1 MKKRKNNNHD
11 ELLEREHDSQRR
23 MTDGRNHW
31 LQDKNRIVLELSG
44 IHSRDY
50 VLTDKL
56 FLDDNNFI
64 TTKRAAIS
72 LPDFEREI
80 SKHILFKKQ
89 YQSKDEQTAQFRPVA
104 YLNGLAGKDGIFINW
119 SDILDSAW
127 DAPELCEAGVISDRF
142 VIGHWNDLSV
152 LHDTFRRR
160 LVYFLKSTFT
170 DEMDHNH
177 IDNIM
182 LQKETYGL
190 LVCGYQ
196 INDEDI
202 DIFSCLIFEY
212 LDQDDFDSPTGIV
225 YIATSPMFRG
235 LKLAPFMLSIL
246 SNLLLVQNR
255 KCILFASTSPSN
267 EEWYV
272 SQQFQY
278 IDADNKFDN
287 DEFPIDKKF
296 AAKFFQY
303 CVRHNYLDE
312 ESGLQYDKDGNECDF
327 LKFMILDDCHSNDK
341 YIPTKRLFDL
351 TRAIYF
357 SPVSKEN
364 LQIINLSNKII
375 DAIIGGLERAFDV
388 RVDTT
393 VKIRLYDETLL
404 SMELSKTNLIR
415 ILHPKDGDNDW
426 KKKLDVALSD
436 PYHKIRRFISNRVT
450 FPLSFLTYNW
460 NNILCNLPS
469 IYFSKG
475 FKYRSWMSV
484 LSKLN
489 AIEIREVGVE
499 SSKSTFSYG
508 LYCSCCKN
516 FITNLDGFSDSITKL
531 LGLLQIAVDVHY
543 GTYCKIKPKNKDT
556 NQKSSD
562 QQVFSSMC
570 FDPTKFNKMVND
582 VDTRNVEF
590 LPCDALNSSKE
601 EFSMKTLELINS
613 LKVDKLTYPSSS
625 TIKSQW
631 IDAFFESIN
640 RKRVVTSIKTY
651 LQTQK
656 ENMFD
661 EINPIISQLERENVQ
676 YAIEV
681 LESFKVDFKRTSK
694 LSVAKAMVTKTLQQV
709 LLDRSI
715 DFDKAV
721 RLPPRLVYEQNK
733 IKNLPLF
740 QTFSLEGPLTLS
752 WSNLPSKVDFKSS
765 LEIDKWSK
773 RSHKKSFKASLS
785 MSSKGNQDVIVLLPS
800 TVKELDVCPIPYI
813 QPMTYSKFTQ
823 YEDLPDTSGWN
834 DDDAVMKVCGPN
846 WCKNAPEMKV
856 SSSLEQAIE
865 DKRKKLGYDDTYDQD
880 PYLQETV
887 LRNMHMVSIFGCN
900 KPLDNDCKE
909 KVVWYQDKLWKSNVR
924 IFGKCLFD
932 PKFLRSHEKLAKYLT
947 KYTQPFE
954 VIDSVVRQFPLKEIK
969 SHQNK
974 GWVRIPKDIKSKINE
989 IADKIRGVTIRTIM
1003 PYVTNKKSAHLLSV
1017 QGDNR
1022 KHLVTNIPRKTLF
1035 ALDKRL
1041 LDYSSCTL
1049 FACQEEIYFGVGQRN
1064 TDNDEELNQ
1073 YQQFPLHCKMIF
1085 DNDEHQCVLGAFM
1098 KMCCEVLTTSGRDC
1112 LMKYI
1117 YNHKKRITNEYDLS
1131 KMLNDARCGILK
1143 KEKYLHDDSS
1153 DAKRWIMDHAY
1164 TEQPF
1169 LVAIRGKMNSIGHC
1183 IGIVQ
1188 NMIIDATLMN
1198 GVELS
1203 CDSLDAVLGETVTEI
1218 IWCRSY
1224 YPTSD
1229 KVRPNL
1235 SIQTSTD
1242 FAQACY
1248 NNETRKHLHD
1258 VSEHPIPYHPIHCKM
1273 LFENC
1278 AGKQVLGSF
1287 VKLVSETLLPDAYAA
1302 LEERVIKLQEES
1314 VVGINT
1320 CNSVL
1325 TDMQLGRFA
1334 KYKKIKDIKPT
1345 VKEWIMEYATRGQ
1358 PFLVAVYNKQTRT
1371 ETCIGVINNMIVESQ
1386 LLGGIDLNEANLE
1399 CEFGNGDVEL
1409 MWCRTFYPHKDKMKS
1424 GLQISTMQQLMK
1436 SGK

>member
-1 MKKRKNNNHD
+1 M
-11 ELLEREHDSQRR
+11 LERDHDSQCR
-23 MTDGRNHW
+23 MTDGGNHW
-31 LQDKNRIVLELSG
+31 LQGKDRIVLELTG
-44 IHSRDY
+44 IHLRDQ
-50 VLTDKL
+50 LLPDGL
-56 FLDDNNFI
+56 FLDDNNCI
-64 TTKRAAIS
+64 TTKRATIS
-72 LPDFEREI
+72 LPDFEREN
-80 SKHILFKKQ
+80 SKQILFKKQ
-89 YQSKDEQTAQFRPVA
+89 YQNEQERIAQFELVTQLDRIT
-104 YLNGLAGKDGIFINW
+104 GKDGKFINW

-142 VIGHWNDLSV
+142 VIGHWDDLSV
-152 LHDTFRRR
+152 LHDPFRRR

-182 LQKETYGL
+182 SQKETYGL
-190 LVCGYQ
+190 LVCGYK
-196 INDEDI
+196 IDDEDI

-212 LDQDDFDSPTGIV
+212 LNQDDFEAPTGIV
-225 YIATSPMFRG
+225 YIATSPIFRG
-235 LKLAPFMLSIL
+235 LKLAPFMLSVL
-246 SNLLLVQNR
+246 SNLLLVQR
-255 KCILFASTSPSN
+255 RSCILIASTSPSN
-267 EEWYV
+267 EDWYV

-278 IDADNKFDN
+278 IHPDNKFDN
-287 DEFPIDKKF
+287 DEFQIDKKF
-296 AAKFFQY
+296 AVKVFQF
-303 CVRHNYLDE
+303 CVRHNYLDD
-312 ESGLQYDKDGNECDF
+312 ESGLQYDKDGNECEF
-327 LKFMILDDCHSNDK
+327 LKFMILDECHSNDK

-351 TRAIYF
+351 TRDIYF
-357 SPVSKEN
+357 LPVSKEN
-364 LQIINLSNKII
+364 LQIVNVSNKIV
-375 DAIIGGLERAFDV
+375 DAIIGGLERASDV
-388 RVDTT
+388 KVDTT
-393 VKIRLYDETLL
+393 DKIRLYDKTLHSL
-404 SMELSKTNLIR
+404 ELSKTNLIR
-415 ILHPKDGDNDW
+415 ILHPKDGDKDFM
-426 KKKLDVALSD
+426 KSLDVVLSD
-436 PYHKIRRFISNRVT
+436 PYRKLKRFISNNVS

-460 NNILCNLPS
+460 NTILCNLPS
-469 IYFSKG
+469 VYFSKG

-499 SSKSTFSYG
+499 DAKSTFSYG
-508 LYCSCCKN
+508 LYCSCCKK
-516 FITNLDGFSDSITKL
+516 FITDHEGFSDSITKL
-531 LGLLQIAVDVHY
+531 LGWLQIAVDVHY
-543 GTYCKIKPKNKDT
+543 GTYCKIKPKNKDAKK
-556 NQKSSD
+556 KSSD
-562 QQVFSSMC
+562 KQVFSSMC
-570 FDPTKFNKMVND
+570 FDPAKFNKMADDVNA
-582 VDTRNVEF
+582 RNIEF

-640 RKRVVTSIKTY
+640 RKQVVASIKTY

-661 EINPIISQLERENVQ
+661 EINPIISQLERESVQ

-681 LESFKVDFKRTSK
+681 LESFQIDFKRISK
-694 LSVAKAMVTKTLQQV
+694 LSVAKAMVKKTLQQV

-721 RLPPRLVYEQNK
+721 RLPPRLVYEQK
-733 IKNLPLF
+733 RIKNLPLF
-740 QTFSLEGPLTLS
+740 QTFSFEGPLTMS

-773 RSHKKSFKASLS
+773 RSRRKSFKASLS
-785 MSSKGNQDVIVLLPS
+785 MSGKTNQDVVVLLPS
-800 TVKELDVCPIPYI
+800 LVKELDVCPIPYI
-813 QPMTYSKFTQ
+813 KPITYSKFTQ
-823 YEDLPDTSGWN
+823 YEDLPDASGWN
-834 DDDAVMKVCGPN
+834 DDESVMKVCGPN
-846 WCKNAPEMKV
+846 WCKDAPEMKV

-865 DKRKKLGYDDTYDQD
+865 DKRKQLGFDDTYDED

-900 KPLDNDCKE
+900 KPLDNDCKK

-932 PKFLRSHEKLAKYLT
+932 PKFLRSHEKLSKYLT

-969 SHQNK
+969 ALRNK
-974 GWVRIPKDIKSKINE
+974 GWVRIPKDIKLKINE

-1003 PYVTNKKSAHLLSV
+1003 PCVTNKKSAHLLSV

-1022 KHLVTNIPRKTLF
+1022 KHLVTNIPRNTLF
-1035 ALDKRL
+1035 ALDMRL

-1064 TDNDEELNQ
+1064 TDNDENLNQ
-1073 YQQFPLHCKMIF
+1073 YQQFPLQCKMIF
-1085 DNDEHQCVLGAFM
+1085 DNDDHQCVLGAFM
-1098 KMCCEVLTTSGRDC
+1098 KMCCEVLTTSGRDS

-1117 YNHKKRITNEYDLS
+1117 CNHKKFDTNEYDLS

-1143 KEKYLHDDSS
+1143 KEEHFHDDSS

-1229 KVRPNL
+1229 KVRPSL

-1242 FAQACY
+1242 FAQARY
-1248 NNETRKHLHD
+1248 NNVTRTPLHN
-1258 VSEHPIPYHPIHCKM
+1258 VSEHPIPYRPIQCKI

-1287 VKLVSETLLPDAYAA
+1287 AKLVSETLLVDAYTA
-1302 LEERVIKLQEES
+1302 LEERVIKLQGES

-1325 TDMQLGRFA
+1325 TDMQLGRFV
-1334 KYKKIKDIKPT
+1334 KYKKTNDTRTT
-1345 VKEWIMEYATRGQ
+1345 VKEWIMDYATKGQ
-1358 PFLVAVYNKQTRT
+1358 PFLISVYNKQTRT
-1371 ETCIGVINNMIVESQ
+1371 ETCIGVTNTMIVESQ
-1386 LLGGIDLNEANLE
+1386 LLGGIDLNKANLE
-1399 CEFGNGDVEL
+1399 RELGKGDVEL
-1409 MWCRTFYPHKDKMKS
+1409 MWCRTFYPHKDKMKC
-1424 GLQISTMQQLMK
+1424 GLRISTMQELMK
-1436 SGK
+1436 SGKKVW